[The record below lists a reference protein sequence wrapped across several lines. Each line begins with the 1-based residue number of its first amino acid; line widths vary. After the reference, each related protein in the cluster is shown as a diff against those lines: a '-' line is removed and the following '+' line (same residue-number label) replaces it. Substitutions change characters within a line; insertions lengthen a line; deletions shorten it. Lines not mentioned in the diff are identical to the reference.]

1 MYYLGSRNEFGGH
14 NMFGIYGSVK
24 DPEPLS
30 VLSLSL
36 LITGG
41 SVFPNT
47 NFVGSSMN
55 LLGFTP

>member
-1 MYYLGSRNEFGGH
+1 MYYLGSRNEFGG
-14 NMFGIYGSVK
+14 
-24 DPEPLS
+24 PEPLS